1 MKLGTAVRGNGRDL
15 HFSKDPN
22 VSGFSWSEYSIE
34 LGKIYYKVVR
44 SFTWGKNQSRGIYL
58 YYSKFQYEVS
68 SAFENLFPQFYE
80 YLFTSS
86 NITISY
92 EAYSCTITNKSF
104 LSLSLSTL
112 DKHPDRCELL

>member
-1 MKLGTAVRGNGRDL
+1 MALFYEAWNSGKRKWERFTFFKG
-15 HFSKDPN
+15 SKPALAGAN
-22 VSGFSWSEYSIE
+22 IRLNSERFIKRSSEVSHGARI
-34 LGKIYYKVVR
+34 K
-44 SFTWGKNQSRGIYL
+44 
-58 YYSKFQYEVS
+58 VS

-112 DKHPDRCELL
+112 DKHPDRCELKEDQNNCQFH